1 MDEMCRSYAKRI
13 RTAAAVSDLVELLKD
28 RLPDVKITYRNKLE
42 AVLEADAG
50 YDTVKHVIDSGCGYF
65 EELSCP
71 GRTIYLDAEND
82 NKLDVQRLENGK
94 TLLSID

>member
-28 RLPDVKITYRNKLE
+28 KLPNVKITYKNKLE

-50 YDTVKHVIDSGCGYF
+50 
-65 EELSCP
+65 
-71 GRTIYLDAEND
+71 A
-82 NKLDVQRLENGK
+82 
-94 TLLSID
+94 

>member
-1 MDEMCRSYAKRI
+1 MDEMCRAYAKRI

-28 RLPDVKITYRNKLE
+28 KLPDVKITYRNKLE
-42 AVLEADAG
+42 AILEANAG
-50 YDTVKHVIDSGCGYF
+50 YDTVKNVIDGGCGYF

-82 NKLDVQRLENGK
+82 NRLDVQELKDGK